1 MAVMLSVHPQNPQ
14 GRAIGRAVD
23 ALRDDGVVAYPTD
36 TVYGLGC
43 DITSRSAVERIV
55 RIKGRDPKK
64 PMSFVCADLSDISR
78 YARVSNFAYRV
89 LKRYLPG
96 PYTFV
101 LEASREVPKML
112 LTKQKTVGIRI
123 PDHAVCLALVGQLGR
138 PILSTSANRGGAEP
152 LNDPAEIQ
160 TELGK
165 QLDVILDAGVLPR
178 VPSTVVSLAGDRVA
192 VLREGAGDATFFREL
207 EAGEA

>member
-1 MAVMLSVHPQNPQ
+1 MAVMLSVHPVTPQ
-14 GRAIGRAVD
+14 TRHIRRAAEV
-23 ALRDDGVVAYPTD
+23 LRDDGVIVYPTD

-43 DITSRSAVERIV
+43 DITSKHAVERIM

-64 PMSFVCADLSDISR
+64 PMSFVCADLTHISR
-78 YARVSNFAYRV
+78 YARVSNFAYRI
-89 LKRYLPG
+89 LKRFLPG

-101 LEASREVPKML
+101 LEASREVPRLL

-123 PDHAVCLALVGQLGR
+123 PDHPVCLELVKELGN
-138 PILSTSANRGGAEP
+138 PILSTSANLSGDEP

-160 TELGK
+160 RVLGG
-165 QLDVILDAGVLPR
+165 QVDLILECGVLPR
-178 VPSTVVSLAGDRVA
+178 VPSTVVSLVGDRVE

-207 EAGEA
+207 EEG

>member
-43 DITSRSAVERIV
+43 DITSRHAVDRIV

-64 PMSFVCADLSDISR
+64 PMSFVCSDLSDISR
-78 YARVSNFAYRV
+78 YARVSNFAYRI
-89 LKRYLPG
+89 LKRFLPG

-112 LTKQKTVGIRI
+112 LTKRKTVGIRV
-123 PDHAVCLALVGQLGR
+123 PDHPVCLALVGQLGR
-138 PILSTSANRGGAEP
+138 PILSTSANATGAEP
-152 LNDPAEIQ
+152 LNDPAEIRDA
-160 TELGK
+160 LGK
-165 QLDVILDAGVLPR
+165 QIDVILDAGVLPR
-178 VPSTVVSLAGDRVA
+178 VPSTVISLADDRVT
-192 VLREGAGDATFFREL
+192 VLREGAGDASFFREM
-207 EAGEA
+207 EEPD